1 MIPNEIIKIWLFPR
15 NKNNKC
21 RHVTNNEK
29 KIADQ
34 LSCLKSEE
42 YLYSRGCVRYAL
54 SDFLGISPLKIPLSA
69 PPGKPPT
76 LKKDFGCITFSH
88 CRDALLVGW
97 SSNRIGVDIERSDRI
112 FDANAISQRFYCKEE
127 QIQLALIKP
136 KEYRL
141 EALKL
146 WVAKEASI
154 KWQNGSIA
162 KDISSWRISKNLEEA
177 YHKLQNKKINIL
189 SLEYKSWYL
198 AIAHNLKNIKI
209 EEINEI
215 V

>member
-1 MIPNEIIKIWLFPR
+1 MIPNKIIKIWLFPK

-21 RHVTNNEK
+21 RHVTTNEQ

-34 LSCLKSEE
+34 LSYFKSEE

-54 SDFLGISPLKIPLSA
+54 SDFFGISPLKIPLSA

-76 LKKDFGCITFSH
+76 LKKDFGSITFSH
-88 CRDALLVGW
+88 CRDALLIGW
-97 SSNRIGVDIERSDRI
+97 SSNKIGVDIERSDRN

-127 QIQLALIKP
+127 QTQLALLKS
-136 KEYRL
+136 KEYRRK
-141 EALKL
+141 ALKL

-162 KDISSWRISKNLEEA
+162 KDILSWRISKNLEEA
-177 YHKLQNKKINIL
+177 YHKLQNKKLNIL
-189 SLEYKSWYL
+189 SLEYKLWYL
-198 AIAHNLKNIKI
+198 AVAHDFKNIKI
-209 EEINEI
+209 EGINEI
-215 V
+215 I

>member
-1 MIPNEIIKIWLFPR
+1 MIPNNIIKIWLFPR
-15 NKNNKC
+15 NKINKC

-29 KIADQ
+29 KIAGQ
-34 LSCLKSEE
+34 LSYLKSEE

-54 SDFLGISPLKIPLSA
+54 SDFLGIPPLKIPLNA

-97 SSNRIGVDIERSDRI
+97 SFNKIGVDIERSDRI
-112 FDANAISQRFYCKEE
+112 FDAKAISKRFYCKEE
-127 QIQLALIKP
+127 QTQLALLKS
-136 KEYRL
+136 KDYRL
-141 EALKL
+141 EALKF

-162 KDISSWRISKNLEEA
+162 KDISSWRISKDLEEA
-177 YHKLQNKKINIL
+177 YHKLQNTKINIL
-189 SLEYKSWYL
+189 SLRYKSWYL
-198 AIAHNLKNIKI
+198 AIAHNLKNIEIEKI
-209 EEINEI
+209 IEM

>member
-1 MIPNEIIKIWLFPR
+1 MIPNKIIKIWLFPK

-21 RHVTNNEK
+21 RHVTANEQ

-34 LSCLKSEE
+34 LSYLKSEE

-76 LKKDFGCITFSH
+76 LKKDFGSITFSH
-88 CRDALLVGW
+88 CRDALLIGW
-97 SSNRIGVDIERSDRI
+97 SSKSIGVDIERSDRN
-112 FDANAISQRFYCKEE
+112 FDANAISKRFYCKEE
-127 QIQLALIKP
+127 QTQLALLKR

-162 KDISSWRISKNLEEA
+162 KDILSWRISKNLEEA

-209 EEINEI
+209 EGINEI